1 MNFPHEFLSAVALS
15 DVCTSY
21 YGLCQMHPLRT
32 GAPKVQAPAKEVI
45 KAAAGR
51 VALTKLGGPG
61 SAYLL
66 GGLPAGTSLAFILQ
80 GRCTV
85 ETDFTVLF
93 RGVQQRGTFSILCK
107 DASAYGGQ
115 VLANPPY
122 PRPNFYALEEL
133 LDIFYE
139 LDVLVRK
146 IASVANGNH

>member
-1 MNFPHEFLSAVALS
+1 MNFPDEFLAAVALS

-21 YGLCQMHPLRT
+21 YGLCQMHPLRI

-51 VALTKLGGPG
+51 VALSKLRGPG
-61 SAYLL
+61 SVYRL
-66 GGLPAGTSLAFILQ
+66 GGLPTGTSLACILQ

-93 RGVQQRGTFSILCK
+93 RETQQRGTFAVLCK
-107 DASAYGGQ
+107 DASAYSGQ
-115 VLANPPY
+115 ASATLPY
-122 PRPNFYALEEL
+122 PRPNFYDLEEL
-133 LDIFYE
+133 LGIFRE

-146 IASVANGNH
+146 LASIANGSH

>member
-1 MNFPHEFLSAVALS
+1 MTFPDEFLSAVALS
-15 DVCTSY
+15 EVCTSY
-21 YGLCQMHPLRT
+21 YGLCRVHPLRT
-32 GAPKVQAPAKEVI
+32 GAPKAQAPAKEVI

-51 VALTKLGGPG
+51 VPISKLSGPG
-61 SAYLL
+61 SVYRL

-93 RGVQQRGTFSILCK
+93 RGAQQRGTFAILCK

-115 VLANPPY
+115 ALATPPY
-122 PRPNFYALEEL
+122 PRPNFYSLEEL
-133 LDIFYE
+133 LGIFHE

-146 IASVANGNH
+146 LASVANGSH